1 MILNNNEYMEF
12 LESSGQTIIVDN
24 NLFKITSDPLL
35 LADFCKENIKKSG
48 TLLDIGAGNGILPLL
63 LVSNIYLT
71 KISAVEIQKDSF
83 DCLERNI
90 ALNSLSDKIIPYHT
104 DINDFFPDFEFDYI
118 ISNPPYYRK
127 SSGSLPQSEE
137 ISIAKFEIKM
147 TLDNLI
153 FNIKRLLKNHGFF
166 YIIII
171 PGRLNDLLKAVYFH
185 KLNISKLTTVIHN
198 DKTKFIL
205 IEGKKG
211 SRPGDTVV
219 NTISL

>member
-35 LADFCKENIKKSG
+35 LTAFSRENIKKSG

-104 DINDFFPDFEFDYI
+104 DINDFFPDSEFDYI

>member
-12 LESSGQTIIVDN
+12 LKSSGQKIIVNN
-24 NLFKITSDPLL
+24 NLFKITNDPLL
-35 LADFCKENIKKSG
+35 LADFCLENIKKSG

-63 LVSNIYLT
+63 LCNANLT
-71 KISAVEIQKDSF
+71 EISAVEIQKNSF
-83 DCLERNI
+83 DCLEKNI
-90 ALNSLSDKIIPYHT
+90 DLNSLSDKIIPYHT

-118 ISNPPYYRK
+118 ISNPPYYREN
-127 SSGSLPQSEE
+127 SGSLSQSEE

-153 FNIKRLLKNHGFF
+153 LNIKRLLKNHGTF

-171 PGRLNDLLKAVYFH
+171 PGRLNDVLKAIYFQR
-185 KLNISKLTTVIHN
+185 LNISKLRTVIHN
-198 DKTKFIL
+198 NKAKFIL

-211 SRPGDTVV
+211 SRPGDTVIDTV
-219 NTISL
+219 SF

>member
-12 LESSGQTIIVDN
+12 LESSGQKIIVNN
-24 NLFKITSDPLL
+24 NLFKITNDPLL
-35 LADFCKENIKKSG
+35 LADFCRENIKKSG

-147 TLDNLI
+147 SLDNLI

>member
-12 LESSGQTIIVDN
+12 LESSGQKIIVNN
-24 NLFKITSDPLL
+24 NLFKITNDPLL
-35 LADFCKENIKKSG
+35 LADFCRENIKKNG

-63 LVSNIYLT
+63 LCNANLT
-71 KISAVEIQKDSF
+71 KISAVEIQKNSF
-83 DCLERNI
+83 DCLEKNI

-104 DINDFFPDFEFDYI
+104 DINDFFPNFEFDYI
-118 ISNPPYYRK
+118 ISNPPYYREN
-127 SSGSLPQSEE
+127 SGSLSQSEE

-153 FNIKRLLKNHGFF
+153 LNIKRLLKNHGVF

-171 PGRLNDLLKAVYFH
+171 PGRLNDVLKAIYFQ
-185 KLNISKLTTVIHN
+185 KLNVSKLRTVIHN
-198 DKTKFIL
+198 NKTKFIL

-211 SRPGDTVV
+211 SRPGDTVIDTV
-219 NTISL
+219 SF

>member
-35 LADFCKENIKKSG
+35 LAAFSRENIKKSG

-147 TLDNLI
+147 SLDNLI

>member
-12 LESSGQTIIVDN
+12 LESSGQKIIVNN
-24 NLFKITSDPLL
+24 NLFKITNDPLL
-35 LADFCKENIKKSG
+35 LADFCRENIKKIG

-63 LVSNIYLT
+63 LCNANLT
-71 KISAVEIQKDSF
+71 EISAVEIQKNSF
-83 DCLERNI
+83 DCLEKNI
-90 ALNSLSDKIIPYHT
+90 DLNSLSDKIIPYHT

-118 ISNPPYYRK
+118 ISNPPYYREN
-127 SSGSLPQSEE
+127 SGSLSQSEE

-153 FNIKRLLKNHGFF
+153 LNIKRLLKNHGTF

-171 PGRLNDLLKAVYFH
+171 PGRLNDVLKAIYFQR
-185 KLNISKLTTVIHN
+185 LNISKLRTVIHN
-198 DKTKFIL
+198 NKAKFIL

-211 SRPGDTVV
+211 SRPGDTVIDTV
-219 NTISL
+219 SF

>member
-12 LESSGQTIIVDN
+12 LESSGQKIIVNN
-24 NLFKITSDPLL
+24 NLFKITNDPLL
-35 LADFCKENIKKSG
+35 LADFCRENIKKSG

-63 LVSNIYLT
+63 LCNANLT
-71 KISAVEIQKDSF
+71 EISAVEIQKNSF
-83 DCLERNI
+83 DCLEKNI
-90 ALNSLSDKIIPYHT
+90 DLNSLSDKIIPYHT

-118 ISNPPYYRK
+118 ISNPPYYREN
-127 SSGSLPQSEE
+127 SGYLSQSEE

-153 FNIKRLLKNHGFF
+153 LNIKRLLKNHGTF

-171 PGRLNDLLKAVYFH
+171 PGRLNDVLKAIYFQ
-185 KLNISKLTTVIHN
+185 KLNISKLRTVIHN
-198 DKTKFIL
+198 NKTKFIL

-211 SRPGDTVV
+211 SRPGDTIIDTV
-219 NTISL
+219 SF

>member
-35 LADFCKENIKKSG
+35 LAAFSRENIKKSG

>member
-12 LESSGQTIIVDN
+12 LESSGQKIIVNN
-24 NLFKITSDPLL
+24 NLFKITNDPLL
-35 LADFCKENIKKSG
+35 LADFCRENIKKSG

-63 LVSNIYLT
+63 LCNANLT
-71 KISAVEIQKDSF
+71 EISAVEIQKNSF
-83 DCLERNI
+83 DCLEKNI

-104 DINDFFPDFEFDYI
+104 DINDFSPDFEFDYI
-118 ISNPPYYRK
+118 ISNPPYYREN
-127 SSGSLPQSEE
+127 SGYLSQSEE

-171 PGRLNDLLKAVYFH
+171 PGRLNDVLKAIYFQR
-185 KLNISKLTTVIHN
+185 LNISKLRTVIHN
-198 DKTKFIL
+198 NKAKFIL

-211 SRPGDTVV
+211 SRPGDTVIDTV
-219 NTISL
+219 SF

>member
-12 LESSGQTIIVDN
+12 LESSGQKIIVNN
-24 NLFKITSDPLL
+24 NLFKITNDPLL
-35 LADFCKENIKKSG
+35 LADFCREDIKKSG

-63 LVSNIYLT
+63 LCNANLT
-71 KISAVEIQKDSF
+71 EISAVEIQKNS
-83 DCLERNI
+83 LKKKKKNI
-90 ALNSLSDKIIPYHT
+90 DLNSLSDKIIPYHT

-118 ISNPPYYRK
+118 ISNPPYYREN
-127 SSGSLPQSEE
+127 SGSLSQSEE

-153 FNIKRLLKNHGFF
+153 LNIKRLLKNHGTF

-171 PGRLNDLLKAVYFH
+171 PGRLNDVLKAIYFQR
-185 KLNISKLTTVIHN
+185 LNISKLRTVIHN
-198 DKTKFIL
+198 NKAKFIL

-211 SRPGDTVV
+211 SRPGDTVIDTV
-219 NTISL
+219 SF

>member
-12 LESSGQTIIVDN
+12 LESSGQKIIVNN
-24 NLFKITSDPLL
+24 NLFKITNDPLL
-35 LADFCKENIKKSG
+35 LADFCRENIKKSG

-63 LVSNIYLT
+63 LCNANLT
-71 KISAVEIQKDSF
+71 EISAVEIQKNSF
-83 DCLERNI
+83 DCLEKNI
-90 ALNSLSDKIIPYHT
+90 DLNSLSDKIIPYHT

-118 ISNPPYYRK
+118 ISNPPYYREN
-127 SSGSLPQSEE
+127 SGSLSQSEE

-153 FNIKRLLKNHGFF
+153 LNIKRLLKNHGTF

-171 PGRLNDLLKAVYFH
+171 PGRLNDVLKAIYFQ
-185 KLNISKLTTVIHN
+185 KLNISKLRTVIHN
-198 DKTKFIL
+198 NKAKFIL

-211 SRPGDTVV
+211 SRPGDTVIDTV
-219 NTISL
+219 SF

>member
-12 LESSGQTIIVDN
+12 LESSGQKIIVNN
-24 NLFKITSDPLL
+24 NLFKITNDPLL
-35 LADFCKENIKKSG
+35 LADFCREDIKKSG

-63 LVSNIYLT
+63 LCNANLT
-71 KISAVEIQKDSF
+71 EISAVEIQKNSF
-83 DCLERNI
+83 DCLEKNI
-90 ALNSLSDKIIPYHT
+90 DLNSLSDKIIPYHT

-118 ISNPPYYRK
+118 ISNPPYYREN
-127 SSGSLPQSEE
+127 SGSLSQSEE

-153 FNIKRLLKNHGFF
+153 LNIKRLLKNHGTF

-171 PGRLNDLLKAVYFH
+171 PGRLNDVLKAIYFQR
-185 KLNISKLTTVIHN
+185 LNISKLRTVIHN
-198 DKTKFIL
+198 NKAKFIL

-211 SRPGDTVV
+211 SRPGDTVIDTV
-219 NTISL
+219 SF

>member
-1 MILNNNEYMEF
+1 MILNNNEYLEF
-12 LESSGQTIIVDN
+12 LESSGQKIIVNN
-24 NLFKITSDPLL
+24 NLFKITNDPLL
-35 LADFCKENIKKSG
+35 LADFCRDNIKKSG

-63 LVSNIYLT
+63 LCNINLT
-71 KISAVEIQKDSF
+71 EISAVEIQKESF
-83 DCLERNI
+83 SCLERNI

-127 SSGSLPQSEE
+127 NSGSLSQSKE

-153 FNIKRLLKNHGFF
+153 LNIKRLLKNHGIF

-171 PGRLNDLLKAVYFH
+171 PERLNDILKAIYFQ
-185 KLNISKLTTVIHN
+185 KLNISKLRTVVHN
-198 DKTKFIL
+198 NKTKFIL

-211 SRPGDTVV
+211 SRPGNTVVDTV
-219 NTISL
+219 LF

>member
-12 LESSGQTIIVDN
+12 LESSGQKIIVNN
-24 NLFKITSDPLL
+24 NLFKITNDPLL
-35 LADFCKENIKKSG
+35 LADFCRENIKKSG

-63 LVSNIYLT
+63 LCNINLT
-71 KISAVEIQKDSF
+71 EISAVEIQKNSF
-83 DCLERNI
+83 DCLEKNI
-90 ALNSLSDKIIPYHT
+90 DLNSLSDKIIPYHT

-118 ISNPPYYRK
+118 ISNPPYYREN
-127 SSGSLPQSEE
+127 SGSLSQSEE

-153 FNIKRLLKNHGFF
+153 LNIKRLLKNHGTF

-171 PGRLNDLLKAVYFH
+171 PGRLNDVLKAIYFQR
-185 KLNISKLTTVIHN
+185 LNISKLRTVIHN
-198 DKTKFIL
+198 NKAKFIL

-211 SRPGDTVV
+211 SRPGDTVIDTV
-219 NTISL
+219 SF

>member
-12 LESSGQTIIVDN
+12 LKSSGQKIIVNN
-24 NLFKITSDPLL
+24 NLFKITNDPLL
-35 LADFCKENIKKSG
+35 LADFCRENIKKSG

-63 LVSNIYLT
+63 LCNANLT
-71 KISAVEIQKDSF
+71 EISAVEIQKNSF
-83 DCLERNI
+83 DCLEKNI
-90 ALNSLSDKIIPYHT
+90 DLNSLSDKIIPYHT

-118 ISNPPYYRK
+118 ISNPPYYREN
-127 SSGSLPQSEE
+127 SGSLSQSEE

-153 FNIKRLLKNHGFF
+153 LNIKRLLKNHGTF

-171 PGRLNDLLKAVYFH
+171 PGRLNDVLKAIYFQR
-185 KLNISKLTTVIHN
+185 LNISKLRTVIHN
-198 DKTKFIL
+198 NKAKFIL

-211 SRPGDTVV
+211 SRPGDTVIDTV
-219 NTISL
+219 SF

>member
-35 LADFCKENIKKSG
+35 LAAFSSENIKKSG

-147 TLDNLI
+147 SLDNLI

>member
-12 LESSGQTIIVDN
+12 LESSGQKIIVNN
-24 NLFKITSDPLL
+24 NLFKITNDPLL
-35 LADFCKENIKKSG
+35 LADFCRENIKKNG

-63 LVSNIYLT
+63 LCNANLT
-71 KISAVEIQKDSF
+71 KISAVEIQKNSF
-83 DCLERNI
+83 DCLEKNI
-90 ALNSLSDKIIPYHT
+90 DLNSLSDKIIPYHT

-118 ISNPPYYRK
+118 ISNPPYYREN
-127 SSGSLPQSEE
+127 SGSLSQSEE

-153 FNIKRLLKNHGFF
+153 LNIKRLLKNHGTF

-171 PGRLNDLLKAVYFH
+171 PGRLNDVLKAIYFQR
-185 KLNISKLTTVIHN
+185 LNISKLRTVIHN
-198 DKTKFIL
+198 NKAKFIL

-211 SRPGDTVV
+211 SRPGDTVIDTV
-219 NTISL
+219 SF

>member
-12 LESSGQTIIVDN
+12 LESSGQKIIVNN
-24 NLFKITSDPLL
+24 NLFKITNDPLL
-35 LADFCKENIKKSG
+35 LADFCRENIKKSG

-63 LVSNIYLT
+63 LCNANLT
-71 KISAVEIQKDSF
+71 EISAVEIQKNSF
-83 DCLERNI
+83 DCLEKNI
-90 ALNSLSDKIIPYHT
+90 DLNSLSDKIIPYHT

-118 ISNPPYYRK
+118 ISNPPYYREN
-127 SSGSLPQSEE
+127 SGSLSQSEE

-153 FNIKRLLKNHGFF
+153 LNIKRLLKNHGTF

-171 PGRLNDLLKAVYFH
+171 PGRLNDVLKAIYFQR
-185 KLNISKLTTVIHN
+185 LNISKLRTVIHN
-198 DKTKFIL
+198 NKTKFIL

-211 SRPGDTVV
+211 SRPRDTVIDTV
-219 NTISL
+219 SF

>member
-1 MILNNNEYMEF
+1 MILNNNEYLEF
-12 LESSGQTIIVDN
+12 LESSGQKIIVNN
-24 NLFKITSDPLL
+24 NLFKITNDPLL
-35 LADFCKENIKKSG
+35 LADFCRDNIKKSG

-63 LVSNIYLT
+63 LCNINLT
-71 KISAVEIQKDSF
+71 EISAVEIQKESF
-83 DCLERNI
+83 SCLERNI

-127 SSGSLPQSEE
+127 NSGSLSQSKE

-153 FNIKRLLKNHGFF
+153 LNIKRLLKNHGIF

-171 PGRLNDLLKAVYFH
+171 PERLNDILKAIYFQ
-185 KLNISKLTTVIHN
+185 KLNISKLRTVIHN
-198 DKTKFIL
+198 NKTKFIL

-211 SRPGDTVV
+211 SRPGNTVVDTV
-219 NTISL
+219 LF

>member
-12 LESSGQTIIVDN
+12 LESSGQKIIVNN
-24 NLFKITSDPLL
+24 NLFKITNDPLL
-35 LADFCKENIKKSG
+35 LADFCRENIKKSG

-63 LVSNIYLT
+63 FCNANLT
-71 KISAVEIQKDSF
+71 EISAVDIQKNSF
-83 DCLERNI
+83 DCLEKNI
-90 ALNSLSDKIIPYHT
+90 DLKSLSDKIIPYHT

-118 ISNPPYYRK
+118 ISNPPYYREN
-127 SSGSLPQSEE
+127 SGSLSQSEE

-153 FNIKRLLKNHGFF
+153 LNIKRLLKNHGTF

-171 PGRLNDLLKAVYFH
+171 PGRLNDVLKAIYFQR
-185 KLNISKLTTVIHN
+185 LNISKLRTVIHN
-198 DKTKFIL
+198 NKAKFIL

-211 SRPGDTVV
+211 SRPGDTVIDTV
-219 NTISL
+219 SF

>member
-1 MILNNNEYMEF
+1 MILNNNEYMEL
-12 LESSGQTIIVDN
+12 LESSGQKIIVNN

-35 LADFCKENIKKSG
+35 LADFCRENIKKSG

-63 LVSNIYLT
+63 LCNANLT
-71 KISAVEIQKDSF
+71 EISAVEIQKNSF
-83 DCLERNI
+83 DCLEKNI
-90 ALNSLSDKIIPYHT
+90 DLNSLSDKIIPYHT

-118 ISNPPYYRK
+118 ISNPPYYREN
-127 SSGSLPQSEE
+127 SGSLSQSEE

-153 FNIKRLLKNHGFF
+153 LNIKRLLKNHGTF

-171 PGRLNDLLKAVYFH
+171 PGRLNDVLKAIYFQR
-185 KLNISKLTTVIHN
+185 LNISKLRTVIHN
-198 DKTKFIL
+198 NKAKFIL

-211 SRPGDTVV
+211 SRPGDTVIDTV
-219 NTISL
+219 SF

>member
-12 LESSGQTIIVDN
+12 LESSGQKIIVNN
-24 NLFKITSDPLL
+24 NLFKITNDPLL
-35 LADFCKENIKKSG
+35 LADFCRENIKKSG

-127 SSGSLPQSEE
+127 SSGSLP
-137 ISIAKFEIKM
+137 
-147 TLDNLI
+147 
-153 FNIKRLLKNHGFF
+153 
-166 YIIII
+166 
-171 PGRLNDLLKAVYFH
+171 
-185 KLNISKLTTVIHN
+185 
-198 DKTKFIL
+198 
-205 IEGKKG
+205 
-211 SRPGDTVV
+211 
-219 NTISL
+219 

>member
-12 LESSGQTIIVDN
+12 LESSGQKIIVNN
-24 NLFKITSDPLL
+24 NLFKITNDPLL
-35 LADFCKENIKKSG
+35 LADFCRENIKKSG

-63 LVSNIYLT
+63 LCNANLT
-71 KISAVEIQKDSF
+71 EISAVEIQKNSF
-83 DCLERNI
+83 DCLEKNI
-90 ALNSLSDKIIPYHT
+90 DLNSLSDKIIPYHT

-118 ISNPPYYRK
+118 ISNPPYYREN
-127 SSGSLPQSEE
+127 SGYLSQSEE

-153 FNIKRLLKNHGFF
+153 LNIKRLLKNHGTF

-171 PGRLNDLLKAVYFH
+171 PGRLNDVLKAIYFQR
-185 KLNISKLTTVIHN
+185 LNISKLRTVIHN
-198 DKTKFIL
+198 NKAKFIL

-211 SRPGDTVV
+211 SRPGDTVIDTV
-219 NTISL
+219 SF

>member
-12 LESSGQTIIVDN
+12 LESSGQKIIVNN
-24 NLFKITSDPLL
+24 NLFKITNDPLL
-35 LADFCKENIKKSG
+35 LADFCRENIKKSG

-63 LVSNIYLT
+63 LCNANLT
-71 KISAVEIQKDSF
+71 EISAVEIQKNSF
-83 DCLERNI
+83 DCLEKNI
-90 ALNSLSDKIIPYHT
+90 DLNSLSDKIIPYHT

-118 ISNPPYYRK
+118 ISNPPYYREN
-127 SSGSLPQSEE
+127 SGSLSQSEE

-153 FNIKRLLKNHGFF
+153 LNIKRLLKNHGTF

-171 PGRLNDLLKAVYFH
+171 PGRLNDVLKAIYFQR
-185 KLNISKLTTVIHN
+185 LNISKLRTVIHN
-198 DKTKFIL
+198 NKAKFIL

-211 SRPGDTVV
+211 SRPGDTVIDTV
-219 NTISL
+219 SL

>member
-12 LESSGQTIIVDN
+12 LESSNQKIIVNN

-35 LADFCKENIKKSG
+35 LADFCRENIKKSG

-63 LVSNIYLT
+63 LIQNIYLT
-71 KISAVEIQKDSF
+71 KLFAVEIQEVSF
-83 DCLERNI
+83 NYLKKNI

-104 DINDFFPDFEFDYI
+104 DINDFHPDCEFDYI

-127 SSGSLPQSEE
+127 NSGILSQSEE
-137 ISIAKFEIKM
+137 ISIAKFEIKI

-153 FNIKRLLKNHGFF
+153 LNIKRLLKNHGFF

-171 PGRLNDLLKAVYFH
+171 PGRLNDLLKAIYDH
-185 KLNISKLTTVIHN
+185 KLNILKHKVVVTYYSKS
-198 DKTKFIL
+198 KPRKYF
-205 IEGKKG
+205 
-211 SRPGDTVV
+211 
-219 NTISL
+219 

>member
-12 LESSGQTIIVDN
+12 LKSSGQKIIVNN
-24 NLFKITSDPLL
+24 NLFKITNDPLL
-35 LADFCKENIKKSG
+35 LADFCRENIKKIG

-63 LVSNIYLT
+63 LCNANLT
-71 KISAVEIQKDSF
+71 EISAVEIQKNSF
-83 DCLERNI
+83 DCLEKNI
-90 ALNSLSDKIIPYHT
+90 DLNSLSDKIIPYHT

-118 ISNPPYYRK
+118 ISNPPYYREN
-127 SSGSLPQSEE
+127 SGSLSQSEE

-153 FNIKRLLKNHGFF
+153 LNIKRLLKNHGTF

-171 PGRLNDLLKAVYFH
+171 PGRLNDVLKAIYFQR
-185 KLNISKLTTVIHN
+185 LNISKLRTVIHN
-198 DKTKFIL
+198 NKTKFIL

-211 SRPGDTVV
+211 SRPGDTVIDTV
-219 NTISL
+219 SF

>member
-12 LESSGQTIIVDN
+12 LESSGQKIIVNN
-24 NLFKITSDPLL
+24 NLFKITNDPLL
-35 LADFCKENIKKSG
+35 LADFCRENIKKSG

-63 LVSNIYLT
+63 LCNANLT
-71 KISAVEIQKDSF
+71 EISAVEIQKNSF
-83 DCLERNI
+83 DCLEKNI
-90 ALNSLSDKIIPYHT
+90 DLNSLSDKIIPYHT

-118 ISNPPYYRK
+118 ISNPPYYREN
-127 SSGSLPQSEE
+127 SGSLSQSEE

-153 FNIKRLLKNHGFF
+153 LNIKRLLKNHGTF

-171 PGRLNDLLKAVYFH
+171 PGRLNDVLKSIYFQR
-185 KLNISKLTTVIHN
+185 LNISKLRTVIHN
-198 DKTKFIL
+198 NKAKFIL

-211 SRPGDTVV
+211 SRPGDTVIDTV
-219 NTISL
+219 SF

>member
-12 LESSGQTIIVDN
+12 LESSGQKIIVNN
-24 NLFKITSDPLL
+24 NLFKITNDPLL
-35 LADFCKENIKKSG
+35 LADFCRENIKKSG

-63 LVSNIYLT
+63 LCNANLT
-71 KISAVEIQKDSF
+71 EISAVEIQKNSF
-83 DCLERNI
+83 DCLEKNI
-90 ALNSLSDKIIPYHT
+90 DLNSLSDKIIPYHT

-118 ISNPPYYRK
+118 ISNPPYYREN
-127 SSGSLPQSEE
+127 SGSLSQSEE

-153 FNIKRLLKNHGFF
+153 LNIKRLLKNHGVF

-171 PGRLNDLLKAVYFH
+171 PGRLNDVLKAIYFQR
-185 KLNISKLTTVIHN
+185 LNISKLRTVIHN
-198 DKTKFIL
+198 NKAKFIL

-211 SRPGDTVV
+211 SRPGDTVIDTV
-219 NTISL
+219 SF

>member
-12 LESSGQTIIVDN
+12 LESSGQKIIVNN
-24 NLFKITSDPLL
+24 NLFKITNDPLL
-35 LADFCKENIKKSG
+35 LADFCLENIKKSG

-63 LVSNIYLT
+63 LCNANLT
-71 KISAVEIQKDSF
+71 EISAVEIQKNSF
-83 DCLERNI
+83 DCLEKNI
-90 ALNSLSDKIIPYHT
+90 DLNSLSDKIIPYHT

-118 ISNPPYYRK
+118 ISNPPYYREN
-127 SSGSLPQSEE
+127 SGSLSQSEE

-153 FNIKRLLKNHGFF
+153 LNIKRLLKNHGTF

-171 PGRLNDLLKAVYFH
+171 PGRLNDVLKAIYFQR
-185 KLNISKLTTVIHN
+185 LNISKLRTVIHN
-198 DKTKFIL
+198 NKAKFIL

-211 SRPGDTVV
+211 SRPGDTVIDTV
-219 NTISL
+219 SF

>member
-12 LESSGQTIIVDN
+12 LESSGQKIIVNN
-24 NLFKITSDPLL
+24 NLFKITNDPLL
-35 LADFCKENIKKSG
+35 LADFCRENIKKIG

-63 LVSNIYLT
+63 LCNANLT
-71 KISAVEIQKDSF
+71 EISAVEIQKNSF
-83 DCLERNI
+83 DCLEKNI
-90 ALNSLSDKIIPYHT
+90 DLNSLSDKIIPYHT

-118 ISNPPYYRK
+118 ISNPPYYREN
-127 SSGSLPQSEE
+127 SGSLSQSEE

-153 FNIKRLLKNHGFF
+153 LNIKRLLKNHGTF

-171 PGRLNDLLKAVYFH
+171 PGRLNDVLKAIYFQR
-185 KLNISKLTTVIHN
+185 LNISKLRTVIHN
-198 DKTKFIL
+198 NKTKFIL

-211 SRPGDTVV
+211 SRPGDTVIDTV
-219 NTISL
+219 SF

>member
-12 LESSGQTIIVDN
+12 LKSSGQKIIVNN
-24 NLFKITSDPLL
+24 NLFKITNDPLL
-35 LADFCKENIKKSG
+35 LADFCRENIKKSG

-63 LVSNIYLT
+63 LCNANLT
-71 KISAVEIQKDSF
+71 EISAVEIQKNSF
-83 DCLERNI
+83 DCLEKNI
-90 ALNSLSDKIIPYHT
+90 DLNSLSDKIIPYHT

-118 ISNPPYYRK
+118 ISNPPYYREN
-127 SSGSLPQSEE
+127 SGSLSQSEE

-153 FNIKRLLKNHGFF
+153 LNIKRLLKNHGTF

-171 PGRLNDLLKAVYFH
+171 PGRLNDVLKAIYFQR
-185 KLNISKLTTVIHN
+185 LNISKLRTVIHN
-198 DKTKFIL
+198 NKTKFIL

-211 SRPGDTVV
+211 SRPGDTVIDTV
-219 NTISL
+219 SF

>member
-12 LESSGQTIIVDN
+12 LESSGQKIIVNN
-24 NLFKITSDPLL
+24 NLFKITNDPLL
-35 LADFCKENIKKSG
+35 LADFCRENIKKSG

-63 LVSNIYLT
+63 LCNANLT
-71 KISAVEIQKDSF
+71 EISAVEIQKNSF
-83 DCLERNI
+83 DCLEKNI
-90 ALNSLSDKIIPYHT
+90 DLNSLSDKIIPYHT

-118 ISNPPYYRK
+118 ISNPPYYREN
-127 SSGSLPQSEE
+127 SGYLSQSEE

-153 FNIKRLLKNHGFF
+153 LNIKRLLKNHGTF

-171 PGRLNDLLKAVYFH
+171 PGRLNDVLKAIYFQ
-185 KLNISKLTTVIHN
+185 KLNISKLRTVIHN
-198 DKTKFIL
+198 NKTKFIL

-211 SRPGDTVV
+211 SRPGDTVIDTV
-219 NTISL
+219 SF

>member
-12 LESSGQTIIVDN
+12 LESSGQKIIVNN
-24 NLFKITSDPLL
+24 NLFKITNDPLL
-35 LADFCKENIKKSG
+35 LADFCRENIKKSG

-63 LVSNIYLT
+63 LCNANLT
-71 KISAVEIQKDSF
+71 EISAVEIQKNSF
-83 DCLERNI
+83 DCLEKNI
-90 ALNSLSDKIIPYHT
+90 DLNSLSDKIIPYHT

-118 ISNPPYYRK
+118 ISNPPYYREN
-127 SSGSLPQSEE
+127 SGYLSQSEE

-153 FNIKRLLKNHGFF
+153 LNIKRLLKNHGTF

-171 PGRLNDLLKAVYFH
+171 PGRLNDVLKAIYFQR
-185 KLNISKLTTVIHN
+185 LNISKLRTVIHN
-198 DKTKFIL
+198 NKTKFIL

-211 SRPGDTVV
+211 SRPRDTVIDTV
-219 NTISL
+219 SF

>member
-12 LESSGQTIIVDN
+12 LESSGQKIIVNN
-24 NLFKITSDPLL
+24 NLFKITNDPLL
-35 LADFCKENIKKSG
+35 LADFCRENIKKSG

-63 LVSNIYLT
+63 LCNANLT
-71 KISAVEIQKDSF
+71 EISAVEIQKNSF
-83 DCLERNI
+83 DCLEKNI
-90 ALNSLSDKIIPYHT
+90 DLNSLSDKIIPYHT

-118 ISNPPYYRK
+118 ISNPPYYREN
-127 SSGSLPQSEE
+127 SGSLSQSEE

-153 FNIKRLLKNHGFF
+153 LNIKRLLKNHGTF

-171 PGRLNDLLKAVYFH
+171 PGRLNDVLKAIYFQR
-185 KLNISKLTTVIHN
+185 LNIAKLRTVIHN
-198 DKTKFIL
+198 NKAKFIL

-211 SRPGDTVV
+211 SRPGDTVIDTV
-219 NTISL
+219 SF

>member
-12 LESSGQTIIVDN
+12 LESSGQKIIVNN
-24 NLFKITSDPLL
+24 NLFKITNDPLL
-35 LADFCKENIKKSG
+35 LADFCRENIKKSG

-63 LVSNIYLT
+63 LCNANLT
-71 KISAVEIQKDSF
+71 EISAVEIQKNSF
-83 DCLERNI
+83 DCLEKNI
-90 ALNSLSDKIIPYHT
+90 DLNSLSDKIIPYHT

-118 ISNPPYYRK
+118 ISNPPYYREN
-127 SSGSLPQSEE
+127 SGSLSQSEE

-153 FNIKRLLKNHGFF
+153 LNIKRLLKNHGTF

-171 PGRLNDLLKAVYFH
+171 PGRLNDVLKAIYFQR
-185 KLNISKLTTVIHN
+185 LNISKLRTVIHN
-198 DKTKFIL
+198 NKAKFIL

-219 NTISL
+219 NTVSF

>member
-12 LESSGQTIIVDN
+12 LESSGQKIIVNN
-24 NLFKITSDPLL
+24 NLFKITNDPLL
-35 LADFCKENIKKSG
+35 LADFCRENIKKSG

-63 LVSNIYLT
+63 LCNANLT
-71 KISAVEIQKDSF
+71 EISAVEIQKNSF
-83 DCLERNI
+83 DCLEKNI
-90 ALNSLSDKIIPYHT
+90 DLNSLSDKIIPYHT

-118 ISNPPYYRK
+118 ISNPPYYREN
-127 SSGSLPQSEE
+127 SGSLSKSEE

-153 FNIKRLLKNHGFF
+153 VNIKRLLKNHGVF

-171 PGRLNDLLKAVYFH
+171 PGRLNDVLKSMYFQ
-185 KLNISKLTTVIHN
+185 KLNVSKLRTVIHN
-198 DKTKFIL
+198 NKTKFIL

-211 SRPGDTVV
+211 SRPGDTVIDTV
-219 NTISL
+219 SL